1 MTEDL
6 RLHPR
11 CPVAMSA
18 ELIVGVETFAA
29 ATVDLS
35 LGGVG
40 LTLNHGLREGA
51 RVRLC
56 VFLTQDGV
64 EDPDVP
70 PLEVQARVAWVAPSD
85 DGSVRAGLRFESI
98 DAARQSRLLSLLQ
111 SLEEAA

>member
-18 ELIVGVETFAA
+18 ELTVGVETFAVS
-29 ATVDLS
+29 TVDLS

-40 LTLNHGLREGA
+40 LTLSRALREGA
-51 RVRLC
+51 RVRVC

-64 EDPDVP
+64 EDPDTP
-70 PLEVQARVAWVAPSD
+70 PLDIQARVAWVAPSD

-98 DAARQSRLLSLLQ
+98 DAKRQSRLMMLLHT
-111 SLEEAA
+111 LDMAA